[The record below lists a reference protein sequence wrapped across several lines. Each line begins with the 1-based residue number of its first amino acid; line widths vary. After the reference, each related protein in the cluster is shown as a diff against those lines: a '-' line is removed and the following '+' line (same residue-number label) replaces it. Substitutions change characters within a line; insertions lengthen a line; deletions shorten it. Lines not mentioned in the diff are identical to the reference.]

1 MGRSLGRLY
10 ARGLGHRVAVPVGGG
25 IGETAR
31 PRISSLC
38 RVKRMCRP
46 SSCCRRNPEMP
57 PRRGRAASIQK
68 SPGFALGRGGGQIRS
83 SPERQAVPAVLD
95 LDHFD
100 GGLCVGEVRSFA
112 YYHRLVACA
121 TIPANDAVYADRCL
135 SQCRRTQAAFVIPAQ
150 GEIRVFKGTRPPASR
165 LIPAGRGDFGSSTP
179 ALSGMEGLHCPFR
192 THSNQRRSLPYP
204 SPGIASVILVDKTP
218 APA

>member
-1 MGRSLGRLY
+1 LLGRSLGRLY

-25 IGETAR
+25 RGETAR
-31 PRISSLC
+31 PRISRLC

-57 PRRGRAASIQK
+57 PHRGRAASIQK

-112 YYHRLVACA
+112 YCHRLVACA

-135 SQCRRTQAAFVIPAQ
+135 SFAMPPDSSRVRHPGAGGNPGFQGHPPPPGFPAHSS
-150 GEIRVFKGTRPPASR
+150 GEGGLWIVDTGPLRNGRATLPFPDSLEPTAESPLPISR
-165 LIPAGRGDFGSSTP
+165 D
-179 ALSGMEGLHCPFR
+179 CFR
-192 THSNQRRSLPYP
+192 NSR
-204 SPGIASVILVDKTP
+204 
-218 APA
+218 